1 MGGLSMITIGRISRV
16 LYRASAIGVSKGP
29 HVTRYAMYNRVAS
42 FAEQRPASSR
52 VLSISHSEG
61 LARLIGF
68 SDSQITDAAYP
79 EHSMFDLPFEDE
91 TFDAVVSD
99 QVLEH
104 LEGYPQ
110 DAIAETFRI
119 LKPNGLALHTTCFI
133 NPMHACPNDYW
144 RFTPQALELL
154 VSSHGAVIEAAGWG
168 NPYVLLYSA
177 CGLRFMPIPDARWHP
192 GHWVATWNDTQW
204 PISTWV
210 LARKSSG
217 PGS

>member
-1 MGGLSMITIGRISRV
+1 MITIGRINRV
-16 LYRASAIGVSKGP
+16 LYRASALGLSKGP
-29 HVTRYAMYNRVAS
+29 HVTRYAMYNRLAR
-42 FAEQRPASSR
+42 FAEERPASSR

-61 LARLIGF
+61 LAKLLGF
-68 SDSQITDAAYP
+68 NERQVTDAAYP

-91 TFDAVVSD
+91 SFDAVVSD

-104 LEGYPQ
+104 LEGDPQ
-110 DAIAETFRI
+110 DAINETFRV

-144 RFTPQALELL
+144 RFTPQALQLL
-154 VSSHGAVIEAAGWG
+154 VSKHGDVIEAAGWG
-168 NPYVLLYSA
+168 NPYVWLYSA
-177 CGLRFMPIPDARWHP
+177 FGLRFMPIPDSRWHP
-192 GHWVATWNDTQW
+192 GHWIATKNDPEW

-210 LARKSSG
+210 LARKSSS

>member
-1 MGGLSMITIGRISRV
+1 MITIGRINRV
-16 LYRASAIGVSKGP
+16 LYRASALGLSKGP
-29 HVTRYAMYNRVAS
+29 HVTRYAMYNRLAR
-42 FAEQRPASSR
+42 FAEERPASSR

-61 LARLIGF
+61 LAKLLGF
-68 SDSQITDAAYP
+68 DERQVTDAAYP

-91 TFDAVVSD
+91 SFDAVVSD

-104 LEGYPQ
+104 LEGDPQ
-110 DAIAETFRI
+110 DAINETFRV

-154 VSSHGAVIEAAGWG
+154 VSKHGDVIEAAGWG
-168 NPYVLLYSA
+168 NPYVWLYSA
-177 CGLRFMPIPDARWHP
+177 VGLRFMPIPDSRWHP
-192 GHWVATWNDTQW
+192 GHWIATKNDPEW

-210 LARKSSG
+210 IARKSSS